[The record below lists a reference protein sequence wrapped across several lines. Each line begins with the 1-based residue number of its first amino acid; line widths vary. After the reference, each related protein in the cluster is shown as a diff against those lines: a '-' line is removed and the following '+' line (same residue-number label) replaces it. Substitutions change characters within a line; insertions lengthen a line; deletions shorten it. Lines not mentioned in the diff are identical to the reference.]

1 MKLILFYL
9 LNGVPSFP
17 HPFLL
22 LGWPVTPSQHAKIIQ
37 SGLLGET
44 RHLW

>member
-22 LGWPVTPSQHAKIIQ
+22 LGWPVTPSQQAKIIQ
-37 SGLLGET
+37 SSSRRET